1 MFCFQKFHPFCH
13 YLLLIALNHI
23 RLRLLYRQEFY
34 LKNMMISRQ
43 MYTKITQTKLRL
55 LNDTSSKLPYFLILQ
70 LPVFVSSLLA
80 FSSLSRNIRMRP
92 SGASCRSLLV
102 NMSSV
107 LSGINAFINEPLQK
121 IEVRQLSKILA
132 TLNFFT

>member
-1 MFCFQKFHPFCH
+1 
-13 YLLLIALNHI
+13 
-23 RLRLLYRQEFY
+23 
-34 LKNMMISRQ
+34 MMISRQ
-43 MYTKITQTKLRL
+43 MYTKITQTKF
-55 LNDTSSKLPYFLILQ
+55 DTSLKLPYFLILQ

-121 IEVRQLSKILA
+121 IEVRQLSK
-132 TLNFFT
+132 F